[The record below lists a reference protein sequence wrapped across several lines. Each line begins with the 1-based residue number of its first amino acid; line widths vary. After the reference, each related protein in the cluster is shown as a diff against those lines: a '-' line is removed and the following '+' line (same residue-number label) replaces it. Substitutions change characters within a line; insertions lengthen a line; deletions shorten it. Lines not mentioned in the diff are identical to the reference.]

1 MSAAANGSGILVS
14 QAGGRPI
21 VTQQYLKQY
30 SIGTGGKD
38 IIWQPLRD
46 SLAYPSAGST
56 SFKFMAQPIGAGTT
70 STLGAGAGTKIL
82 DDTNMDLSGILGQGN
97 EFYQIG
103 LEFMFTPGV
112 SGASTSLQVV
122 PGGEVAATAV
132 GLWWDD
138 VVAVGAAGVVT
149 EKIGTNREYIQDG
162 PLSRFPPCTHMIGN
176 CALAALAPT
185 TEATAFGL
193 QISYAAWGGES
204 YVIVPLYL
212 TGLQKFTLTIDY
224 EIAIPTPSAQIGQL
238 KAFMRGYYIRQVT

>member
-1 MSAAANGSGILVS
+1 MSAAANGAGIMVS

-46 SLAYPSAGST
+46 SLAYPSAGAT
-56 SFKFMAQPIGAGTT
+56 SFKFMSQPIGQGVT
-70 STLGAGAGTKIL
+70 STLGAGSGTKVL

-103 LEFMFTPGV
+103 LECMFTPGI
-112 SGASTSLQVV
+112 SGASSAMQIPV
-122 PGGEVAATAV
+122 GGEVAATSV
-132 GLWWDD
+132 GMFWND
-138 VVAVGAAGVVT
+138 VMTVGAAGIVT

-162 PLSRFPPCTHMIGN
+162 PLSRFPPATHMIGN
-176 CALAALAPT
+176 AALAALTPT

-193 QISYAAWGGES
+193 QISYGAWGGES

-212 TGLQKFTLTIDY
+212 TGLQKFTLTLDY
-224 EIAIPTPSAQIGQL
+224 DIAIPTPSGQIGQL
-238 KAFMRGYYIRQVT
+238 KMFMRGYYIRQVT